1 MGQILHC
8 GGVIDRLTTDGF
20 TAYWNAP
27 LDDAE
32 HAMHACEAA
41 DGMLAILARM
51 NEDLTARY
59 RLGGPDLPPVEVG
72 VGIATGP
79 VIAGGFG
86 GQRRLRYS
94 VNGDAVRLAPLL
106 QALSRNYGPAV
117 IVAEETQ
124 QRTARQFAFL
134 EVDYVA
140 QGHSDPPVRLYAML
154 DSRSARASPKIRA
167 LTTFHEHIFQCLRK
181 QQWDKA
187 KALIEQCSRL
197 SGACHTLYELYLA
210 RIRYF
215 ESNPP
220 GPDWDGAFR
229 PVLK

>member
-1 MGQILHC
+1 
-8 GGVIDRLTTDGF
+8 
-20 TAYWNAP
+20 
-27 LDDAE
+27 
-32 HAMHACEAA
+32 MHACEAA

-51 NEDLTARY
+51 NEDPHRPLSPGRPGSA
-59 RLGGPDLPPVEVG
+59 
-72 VGIATGP
+72 
-79 VIAGGFG
+79 AGGNRHRRRHRPGDRGRLWRAAPPALQRQWRCGASG
-86 GQRRLRYS
+86 G
-94 VNGDAVRLAPLL
+94 AL

-124 QRTARQFAFL
+124 QSSRTA
-134 EVDYVA
+134 
-140 QGHSDPPVRLYAML
+140 VRVSGSGLCRPGPQ
-154 DSRSARASPKIRA
+154 RSAGPALCHAGQSRRRAHRPRFRA

-187 KALIEQCSRL
+187 RALIEQCSRL
-197 SGACHTLYELYLA
+197 SGASHTLYELYLA